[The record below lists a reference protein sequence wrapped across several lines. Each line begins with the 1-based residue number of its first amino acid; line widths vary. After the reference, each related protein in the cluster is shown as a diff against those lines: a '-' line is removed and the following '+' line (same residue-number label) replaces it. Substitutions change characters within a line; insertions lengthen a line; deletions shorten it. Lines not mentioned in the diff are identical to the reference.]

1 MRCDICVEVCNFD
14 AIAMNNTWEGIE
26 LSCYDRNDLVMD
38 KDALMHQHRSGDL
51 NDPFREPMG
60 VAHSGWAPHIDESDE
75 HAALASRPETASLA
89 RERTV
94 AKAAAK
100 AEEEAALPLRGSA
113 TTDAAQPNRQP
124 PRRGRLAG
132 SARRHDVR
140 RSHFLFRRG
149 RYRCRRPGRSHAKNA
164 YSRGAFLILSLIA
177 VAAIFILLAAEFL
190 AIVQVLVYGG
200 AVTILI
206 LFAMMLTRVRD
217 MPKALNG
224 PQAPIAA
231 LVAGAFGVT
240 SVVAIANTKVPGESD
255 KINVIAFEDLGDA
268 LFTTW
273 AMPFEIASLVLI
285 VALLGAIVI
294 ARGEEGE

>member
-1 MRCDICVEVCNFD
+1 MTYEEVIFYFV
-14 AIAMNNTWEGIE
+14 AAVTVAGALGVVTARNTI
-26 LSCYDRNDLVMD
+26 
-38 KDALMHQHRSGDL
+38 
-51 NDPFREPMG
+51 
-60 VAHSGWAPHIDESDE
+60 
-75 HAALASRPETASLA
+75 HAAL
-89 RERTV
+89 
-94 AKAAAK
+94 
-100 AEEEAALPLRGSA
+100 
-113 TTDAAQPNRQP
+113 
-124 PRRGRLAG
+124 
-132 SARRHDVR
+132 
-140 RSHFLFRRG
+140 
-149 RYRCRRPGRSHAKNA
+149 
-164 YSRGAFLILSLIA
+164 FLILSLIA
-177 VAAIFILLAAEFL
+177 VAGIFILLAAEFL

-217 MPKALNG
+217 MPRALNG
-224 PQAPIAA
+224 PQAPFAA

-240 SVVAIANTKVPGESD
+240 SVVAIANTKFPGESD